1 MRTWKRNSLADVKVR
16 EDGGG
21 GGAPGAGTPLQP
33 KENTVVKQVVPLQA
47 MKAAGHQICTV
58 PPMEGTAGGH
68 ALKKAE
74 AHGELIQKLCPGKG
88 LWPMEGTRS
97 CLKTL
102 SVERTYNGVVL
113 QELQPTGRVHTGE
126 VCGGLSPM
134 VETPS
139 WSSGRM

>member
-1 MRTWKRNSLADVKVR
+1 MLPKSSWEREMRTWKKNSLADVKVR

-47 MKAAGHQICTV
+47 MKAARQQICTV

-74 AHGELIQKLCPGKG
+74 AHGELIQKLSPG
-88 LWPMEGTRS
+88 RS
-97 CLKTL
+97 CGPW
-102 SVERTYNGVVL
+102 RG
-113 QELQPTGRVHTGE
+113 PDHA
-126 VCGGLSPM
+126 
-134 VETPS
+134 
-139 WSSGRM
+139 